1 MAMREVYSSTV
12 ERIGYEDGV
21 LRVEWAKS
29 GKVSLYHGV
38 PEKLA
43 NEVMNAPSIGS
54 ALRSLIQPG
63 YRHAYE

>member
-12 ERIGYEDGV
+12 ERIGHEDGV
-21 LRVEWAKS
+21 LRVEWKS
-29 GKVSLYHGV
+29 GKVSLYHDV